1 MTQKY
6 ENLSALV
13 DGELQDND
21 MIKSIGDDQEL
32 SLKWQRYHLIRH
44 GLRKEL
50 PTHADFDI
58 SAQVA
63 KALADEPAILAPKRS
78 WRDLPVVA
86 TVVPFAKQGGQLA
99 IAASVAV
106 AMVIGVQQYNQPELE
121 QPFNNAPAV
130 LPGIQGGL
138 SPVSLEQTRPVQRA
152 DVLEQRRKINAFLTD
167 HKQQLRLKT
176 SEKDTPIEQAE
187 SEQEPSS
194 PESEQQPE

>member
-1 MTQKY
+1 MTQKH

-13 DGELQDND
+13 DGELHDDEMVKAIANDQD
-21 MIKSIGDDQEL
+21 L
-32 SLKWQRYHLIRH
+32 SDKWQRYHLIRH

-50 PTHADFDI
+50 PAQADFDI
-58 SAQVA
+58 SAAVTE
-63 KALADEPAILAPKRS
+63 ALADEPAILAPKRS
-78 WRDLPVVA
+78 WKDLPLVA
-86 TVVPFAKQGGQLA
+86 SVVPFAKQGGQLA

-152 DVLEQRRKINAFLTD
+152 DVLEQRRKVNAFLTD

-176 SEKDTPIEQAE
+176 SEKETTVEQAE
-187 SEQEPSS
+187 SAPETDSS
-194 PESEQQPE
+194 ESAQQPE